1 MWRDEE
7 PGVTARPV
15 PLPAEEDLPVP
26 AAGGDRPRATP
37 VAVEPTV
44 DERALVRAARGGDD
58 AAFAALVRTQQRRA
72 YAIAR
77 AIVLSHE
84 DAEDAVQ
91 DGFLHAYRAM
101 GRFDAAYPFGA
112 WLARIVANA
121 ALDLVRRRR
130 VRATEELP
138 PSVAMPFSDPAERS
152 ELRTRLRAALA
163 ELPARQRAV
172 LVLHDVEGY
181 RHGEI
186 GAMLGMPEGTAR
198 SDLHHARTAMR
209 RALDDLRNT
218 R

>member
-1 MWRDEE
+1 MRREEE

-15 PLPAEEDLPVP
+15 PLPAESELGIGMAGSDLPRP
-26 AAGGDRPRATP
+26 APISA
-37 VAVEPTV
+37 EPAR
-44 DERALVRAARGGDD
+44 DDAALVRAARGGSDV
-58 AAFAALVRTQQRRA
+58 AFGALVRTHQRRA

-91 DGFLHAYRAM
+91 EGFLHAYRAM

-130 VRATEELP
+130 VRVTEELP
-138 PSVAMPFSDPAERS
+138 AGVAMPFSDPAERS
-152 ELRTRLRAALA
+152 ELRARLSSALG

-181 RHGEI
+181 RHAEI

-198 SDLHHARTAMR
+198 SDLHHARAAMR
-209 RALDDLRNT
+209 RALDDLRT
-218 R
+218 T